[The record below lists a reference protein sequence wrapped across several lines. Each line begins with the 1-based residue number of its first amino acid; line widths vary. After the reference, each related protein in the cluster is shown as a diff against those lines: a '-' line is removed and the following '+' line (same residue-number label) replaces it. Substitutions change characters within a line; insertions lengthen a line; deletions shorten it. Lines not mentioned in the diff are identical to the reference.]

1 MIKIEKNT
9 SFPEWIDIFAFG
21 EFVEQVKGR
30 AKALRVAT
38 KIAKENKQTSLMA
51 HGKMIDIN

>member
-30 AKALRVAT
+30 AKALRVAS
-38 KIAKENKQTSLMA
+38 KLARKNGQKSVLVNGELVEV
-51 HGKMIDIN
+51 D

>member
-1 MIKIEKNT
+1 MIKIEKNI
-9 SFPEWIDIFAFG
+9 SFPEWTDIFAFG

-38 KIAKENKQTSLMA
+38 KLARSNGQNSVLVN
-51 HGKMIDIN
+51 GKIVNID

>member
-30 AKALRVAT
+30 AKALR
-38 KIAKENKQTSLMA
+38 IASKLARKNGQKSVLA
-51 HGKMIDIN
+51 HGKLVELD

>member
-21 EFVEQVKGR
+21 EFVEQVKGK
-30 AKALRVAT
+30 AKALR
-38 KIAKENKQTSLMA
+38 IASKLARKNGQKSVLA
-51 HGKMIDIN
+51 LG

>member
-30 AKALRVAT
+30 AKALR
-38 KIAKENKQTSLMA
+38 IASKLARKNGQKSVLALGELVEL
-51 HGKMIDIN
+51 D

>member
-1 MIKIEKNT
+1 MIKIEKNQ
-9 SFPEWIDIFAFG
+9 SFPEWTDIFAFG

-38 KIAKENKQTSLMA
+38 KLARKNGQNSVLVN
-51 HGKMIDIN
+51 GKLVEVN